1 MKKITLVALFFWMLE
16 NDDVTCNPRIMPK
29 IPEISVGTQKERS
42 VPFSLGISTDLCPIG
57 LA

>member
-29 IPEISVGTQKERS
+29 IPEILVGIQIEWSVLVSSERNIRDH
-42 VPFSLGISTDLCPIG
+42 L
-57 LA
+57 